1 MVGDHKAVV
10 GMAYLDEDDM
20 PKDKIM
26 MHEHMDAHGLLL
38 ELQAERELL
47 CADTL
52 SHVAIGFASNNR
64 VVKVVELLSE
74 RPMTI
79 NQLQPNEEEGVR
91 LSGQML
97 SKTVGLYAARIV
109 AASKMDKD
117 IVLVGPPGM

>member
-1 MVGDHKAVV
+1 
-10 GMAYLDEDDM
+10 MAYLDEDDM

-74 RPMTI
+74 RPMKI
-79 NQLQPNEEEGVR
+79 N
-91 LSGQML
+91 
-97 SKTVGLYAARIV
+97 
-109 AASKMDKD
+109 
-117 IVLVGPPGM
+117 